1 MAGGKLSPRQ
11 KMINMMYLV
20 LTALLALNVSK
31 EILKS
36 FHLME
41 VSFNKASEN
50 LDGKITK
57 QMESFK
63 DQASNDPKLKPYYA
77 RAEQAKKITD
87 DFVSYIDA
95 IKTELVE
102 KTGGRQVLDEEE
114 QGGPAYEA
122 ELTGMDNMEVHANF
136 FMVDNAD
143 GAKEKGWKGKELEQM
158 VNDTRAKLVAVLKED
173 TANGIKIPAKQMK
186 AVDDACQLNA
196 VLTELEKKKYGD
208 SWSAKYLEHSPL
220 AGVITMLT
228 KMQSDAKATQ
238 GAVLDVLNQGQK
250 TAFVIEELVPV
261 VVPKSGGVIM
271 SGDEYEA
278 EIFLAAKTAGS
289 ENNEYTLDKGGST
302 IIREGG
308 KAFYRATG
316 GSPGVFE
323 FGGVITV
330 KTDEGDKKYPFNAEY
345 QVFKGG
351 ATISATKM
359 NVLYIGVDNP
369 ISVGVP
375 GVSPAGV
382 SASMSGGS
390 ISRSGSDWV
399 ARVTQKG
406 TATIVASAKMS
417 DGTVRRMGQM
427 EYRVKQLPKP
437 EAKWGTVE
445 SGTSMARSAVAI
457 HRSVRASMGAEFA
470 FEGLKYRVTG
480 YRFVLAPRKGEAYM
494 KSQSGSSI
502 PSAFSDRI
510 RKAKKGDRI
519 LVDKIRAVGP
529 DGKQRNLKPILIELT

>member
-50 LDGKITK
+50 LESKIDK
-57 QMESFK
+57 QMASFK
-63 DQASNDPKLKPYYA
+63 EQASNDPKLKPYYA
-77 RAEQAKKITD
+77 RAEEAQAITD
-87 DFVSYIDA
+87 DFVAYIDN
-95 IKTELVE
+95 IKKDLEE
-102 KTGGRQVLDEEE
+102 MTGGRQDFEEGE
-114 QGGPAYEA
+114 EGAPYEA
-122 ELTGMDNMEVHANF
+122 ELSGMDNMEVHANY
-136 FMVDNAD
+136 FMVDNAK
-143 GAKEKGWKGKELEQM
+143 GSKEKGWKGKELEAK
-158 VNDTRAKLVAVLKED
+158 VNETKEKLVAILKQD
-173 TANGIKIPAKQMK
+173 TANGVKIDPKQMK
-186 AVDDACQLNA
+186 AVESACQLHA
-196 VLTELEKKKYGD
+196 ELTEKELKKYP

-228 KMQSDAKATQ
+228 KMQSDARATQ

-250 TAFVIEELVPV
+250 STFVIEELVPV
-261 VVPKSGGVIM
+261 VVPSKGGVIM

-289 ENNEYTLDKGGST
+289 ENNEYKLEKGGSE
-302 IIREGG
+302 IIRENG
-308 KAFYRATG
+308 KAYYRARG
-316 GSPGVFE
+316 GSPGTFE
-323 FGGVITV
+323 FGGIITV
-330 KTDEGDKKYPFNAEY
+330 KTDEGDKNYPFNAEY
-345 QVFKGG
+345 QVFQGG

-382 SASMSGGS
+382 SASMQGGT
-390 ISRSGSDWV
+390 ISRSGKDWV
-399 ARVTQKG
+399 ARVSQKG
-406 TATIVASAKMS
+406 TAIIIASAKMS

-427 EYRVKQLPKP
+427 EYRVKELPKP
-437 EAKWGTVE
+437 EAKWGTIE
-445 SGTSMARSAVAI
+445 SGSSVPRGAVAI
-457 HRSVRASMGAEFA
+457 HRTVKADMGPEFA
-470 FEGLKYRVTG
+470 FDGIKFRVLS

-494 KSQSGSSI
+494 KSQQGSAI
-502 PSAFSDRI
+502 PGAFQERI
-510 RKAKKGDRI
+510 KRAKPGDRV
-519 LVDKIRAVGP
+519 LVDLIRAVGP
-529 DGKQRNLKPILIELT
+529 DGKQRTLKPIMIELK